1 LAVDS
6 SGQAPLRPF
15 RTEAE
20 LVQGCGKMF
29 TALDP
34 ELGELFARLQDGKSL
49 DLESRPGKS
58 PGGYQLHFDRQRK
71 VFIFMNAAGTHD
83 DLQTMLHESGHAFHA
98 MLSEHE
104 ELVHYRHSPIEF
116 AEVASMAM
124 EKLAATQ
131 LGMFYAPQDAARAWR
146 EHLEDCIRSITWVAT
161 IDAFQ
166 HEIYRNPNL
175 DRDGRTALWLDL
187 DQRFGVPCDW
197 SGLEDIR
204 KMQWQRQLHLFE
216 VPFYYIEYGIAQL
229 GALQLWQRST
239 SDHAG
244 ALNDYKS
251 ALRLGGSKPL
261 PELFAAA
268 GIPFDFSPSTV
279 RRVGDT
285 VAAELDALAM

>member
-1 LAVDS
+1 MKNWCTTDTHLS
-6 SGQAPLRPF
+6 NLPKWPQWPWKNWPQRSL
-15 RTEAE
+15 
-20 LVQGCGKMF
+20 GCSTPRKM
-29 TALDP
+29 P
-34 ELGELFARLQDGKSL
+34 
-49 DLESRPGKS
+49 
-58 PGGYQLHFDRQRK
+58 
-71 VFIFMNAAGTHD
+71 
-83 DLQTMLHESGHAFHA
+83 
-98 MLSEHE
+98 
-104 ELVHYRHSPIEF
+104 
-116 AEVASMAM
+116 
-124 EKLAATQ
+124 
-131 LGMFYAPQDAARAWR
+131 RAWR

-268 GIPFDFSPSTV
+268 ASPLTQPKHGSAS
-279 RRVGDT
+279 R
-285 VAAELDALAM
+285 